1 MLKKILI
8 ANRGEIALRIIR
20 VCKEMGIKSVA
31 IFSEVDKDELYVKL
45 ADESICIGPGDAIK
59 SYLNYFSIISAAV
72 YSNVDAI
79 HPGYGFLSENYHF
92 ASICEKIG
100 ITFIGPDSETIKL
113 MSNKVNSRNFI
124 KKNNIKVIDALE
136 NINAIDNTCI
146 EDIKDYLGFPV
157 IIKAANGGGGK
168 GIRVVKDEK
177 DFFDNFHIV
186 KNEAK
191 KYFNNSE
198 IYIEKYLSN
207 IRHIEFQIISDN
219 FGNVI
224 HLGERN
230 CSIQRKNQKLLEETP
245 SLVLSEELREK
256 MGKCAVSIAK
266 LVNYKGVGTVEFL
279 LDSNEN
285 FYFLEMNTR
294 IQVEHAIT
302 EMVTGIDLIEK
313 QIEIANNYE
322 LQYKQSDINIKG
334 HSIECRI
341 NAEDVENNYAPSCGC
356 INKFILPVG
365 VGIRVDSGVEKNA
378 VITHYY
384 DSMLAKLVVY
394 GCNRKEAIEKMKKA
408 LNEFKIEGI
417 KNNIPLYLKILESKK
432 FLNNKYDTKLLE
444 ENFV

>member
-124 KKNNIKVIDALE
+124 KKNSIKVIDALE